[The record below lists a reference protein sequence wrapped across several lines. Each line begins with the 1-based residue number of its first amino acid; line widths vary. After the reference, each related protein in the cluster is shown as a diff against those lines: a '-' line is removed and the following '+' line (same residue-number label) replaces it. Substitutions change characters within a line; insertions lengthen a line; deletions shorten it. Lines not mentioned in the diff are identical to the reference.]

1 MMSVKS
7 RNRYNKK
14 QSEAVTRSP
23 LLLQKQYLYAA
34 MEEYAIA
41 SVISFFF
48 VCLGI
53 YHIFYE
59 PTNFIAYF
67 VAFIIFCFFA
77 FSMIDFIRSFRIH
90 RALGK
95 VQYASEESRTL
106 HCCKCTFL
114 FKSVSKHTSRIVCII
129 MKDEQGNRFCYVY
142 PEKEA
147 PFDSAKKQLKAHFV
161 DQDITL
167 TCYQGTNLIK
177 VLPKMPH
184 FP

>member
-14 QSEAVTRSP
+14 QSEAVPRSP
-23 LLLQKQYLYAA
+23 LAFQKQYIHAA
-34 MEEYAIA
+34 MVEYAIK
-41 SVISFFF
+41 SGIFFF
-48 VCLGI
+48 CACLGI
-53 YHIFYE
+53 E
-59 PTNFIAYF
+59 PFFDSPPFFPGYF
-67 VAFIIFCFFA
+67 AASAFFCFFS
-77 FSMIDFIRSFRIH
+77 FYMIGFIRSFRIH

-147 PFDSAKKQLKAHFV
+147 PFDSAKKQLKARFV
-161 DQDITL
+161 NQDLTL

>member
-23 LLLQKQYLYAA
+23 LLFQKQYLYAA
-34 MEEYAIA
+34 MEEYAITC
-41 SVISFFF
+41 VIIFFF
-48 VCLGI
+48 ACLAVAV
-53 YHIFYE
+53 IFDE
-59 PTNFIAYF
+59 PTLFMGYLGPLF
-67 VAFIIFCFFA
+67 LLCFFS
-77 FSMIDFIRSFRIH
+77 FYLINFIRSFRIH
-90 RALGK
+90 RALNK
-95 VQYASEESRTL
+95 IQYASEESRSF

-114 FKSVSKHTSRIVCII
+114 FKSVSKFTSRIVCII
-129 MKDEQGNRFCYVY
+129 MKDEQGNRFYYVY

-147 PFDSAKKQLKAHFV
+147 PFDSAKKQFKAHFV

>member
-14 QSEAVTRSP
+14 QSEAVPRSP
-23 LLLQKQYLYAA
+23 LAFQKQYIHAA
-34 MEEYAIA
+34 MVEYAIK
-41 SVISFFF
+41 SGIFFF
-48 VCLGI
+48 CACLGI
-53 YHIFYE
+53 E
-59 PTNFIAYF
+59 PFFDSPPFFPGYF
-67 VAFIIFCFFA
+67 AASAFFCFFS
-77 FSMIDFIRSFRIH
+77 FYMIGFIRSFRIH
-90 RALGK
+90 RALSK

-114 FKSVSKHTSRIVCII
+114 FKPVSKHTSRIVCII
-129 MKDEQGNRFCYVY
+129 LKDEQGNRFCYVY

-147 PFDSAKKQLKAHFV
+147 PFDSAKKQLKARFV
-161 DQDITL
+161 SQDLTL